1 MYKHIFVIDDEKIQA
16 DGLAKQLNE
25 RMGGNGYVFEPL
37 SGEHEIMQA
46 VADRFCSLAIVDLRM
61 DDYPFN
67 GLEICRRILENNP
80 LAKVI
85 IVSAW
90 LPEFLT
96 AMQDLMTSGSVLAVS
111 EKKSMAEWVPE
122 LERTVAGYF
131 EKRDGEFSEN
141 SKMLLNAY
149 SSAKNEKDPF
159 RKGVLF
165 EDFLVNLFGQI
176 GFQFIRKR
184 VTDATSEVDLILRN
198 DIDDAFLTKFGKYI
212 FVEAKNRP
220 SAPVDKNDFLAFVS
234 KIESSSGLAELGIIA
249 ASHKIASTVRL
260 EALRTSHKS
269 MKVLLFANDEL
280 TRLIVAD
287 DKRYELKKLIDEQ
300 IKDVPS

>member
-1 MYKHIFVIDDEKIQA
+1 MYKHIFIIDDEKIQA
-16 DGLAKQLNE
+16 DGLAKQLNT
-25 RMGGNGYVFEPL
+25 RLSDKGYIFEPL
-37 SGEHEIMQA
+37 SGEDEILQA
-46 VADRFCSLAIVDLRM
+46 VNDRFCSLAIVDLKM
-61 DDYPFN
+61 PNYNFD
-67 GLEICRRILENNP
+67 GLTICRSILKNNP

-96 AMQDLMTSGSVLAVS
+96 AMHDLLTSGNVLAVS
-111 EKKSMAEWVPE
+111 EKKAVSAWVPE
-122 LERTVAGYF
+122 LEKTITDYF
-131 EKRDGEFSEN
+131 DKKDKELSEN

-149 SSAKNEKDPF
+149 SAAKNETNSF

-198 DIDDAFLTKFGKYI
+198 DIDDAFLAKFGKYI

-220 SAPVDKNDFLAFVS
+220 STPVDKNDFLAFVS

-260 EALRTSHKS
+260 EALRSSQKS
-269 MKVLLFANDEL
+269 VKVLLFTNDEL
-280 TRLIVAD
+280 TRLIMAD

>member
-1 MYKHIFVIDDEKIQA
+1 MYKHILLSMMKRFRPTGWQNSLTDVWA
-16 DGLAKQLNE
+16 
-25 RMGGNGYVFEPL
+25 GNGYVFEPL

-46 VADRFCSLAIVDLRM
+46 VSDRFCSLAIVDLRM

-90 LPEFLT
+90 LPEFVT

-198 DIDDAFLTKFGKYI
+198 DIDDAFLVKFGKYI
-212 FVEAKNRP
+212 FVEAK
-220 SAPVDKNDFLAFVS
+220 
-234 KIESSSGLAELGIIA
+234 
-249 ASHKIASTVRL
+249 T
-260 EALRTSHKS
+260 
-269 MKVLLFANDEL
+269 VLLLLSIRMIFW
-280 TRLIVAD
+280 RLCPKSNPAAVWRNLALL
-287 DKRYELKKLIDEQ
+287 RPA
-300 IKDVPS
+300 IKSLLRSGWRLSARRIRV

>member
-16 DGLAKQLNE
+16 DGLAKQLNG

-90 LPEFLT
+90 
-96 AMQDLMTSGSVLAVS
+96 
-111 EKKSMAEWVPE
+111 VPE

-131 EKRDGEFSEN
+131 EKREGEFSEN

-184 VTDATSEVDLILRN
+184 VTDVTSEVDLILRN
-198 DIDDAFLTKFGKYI
+198 DIDDAFLAKFGKYI

-260 EALRTSHKS
+260 EALRSSHKS